1 METVIGALIAPVIIF
16 TLFVAPIWLILHY
29 RSKKQVNKGLTEEER
44 SQLNQM
50 VEKVEKMR
58 DRIRTLER
66 ILDADSPNWRAH
78 K

>member
-1 METVIGALIAPVIIF
+1 MDTVLGLLIAPIIIF
-16 TLFVAPIWLILHY
+16 TIFVAPIWLILHY

-44 SQLNQM
+44 NQLHQM

-66 ILDADSPNWRAH
+66 ILDADSPNWRAQ